1 MISTHFRDIN
11 NQKKQAAVFLD
22 RDGTIIEDR
31 GHISRP
37 RDIIFFNDTFTA
49 LRLLQKQFLLFIVTN
64 QSGVGMGMISRKA
77 AEIANDYIV
86 KCLQDEGIA
95 ITQVYSCF
103 HKRDDKCSCIKPNSY
118 FLYKAKMEY
127 HIDLERS
134 YVIGDHPHDIEFAY
148 NVGAT
153 GLYLLTGHGR
163 KHLNEVRN
171 EAEFFQTLNDAA
183 NWIINNKQKK

>member
-1 MISTHFRDIN
+1 MTPMQYQGIN
-11 NQKKQAAVFLD
+11 NRKKRAAVFLD

-37 RDIIFFNDTFTA
+37 RDIVFFDDTFAA
-49 LRLLQKQFLLFIVTN
+49 LRLLQKEFLLFIVTN
-64 QSGVGMGMISRKA
+64 QSGVGLGMISKET
-77 AEIANDYIV
+77 AEISNAYVV
-86 KCLQDEGIA
+86 KCLQDERIT

-103 HKRDDKCSCIKPNSY
+103 HKREDNCPCIKPNSF
-118 FLYKAKMEY
+118 FLYKAEMEY
-127 HIDLERS
+127 NVDLERS
-134 YVIGDHPHDIEFAY
+134 YVIGDHPHDMEFAS

-163 KHLNEVRN
+163 KHLNEVSN
-171 EAEFFQTLNDAA
+171 EAEVFQTLNDAA